1 MNKEDEIIETYREM
15 LYFFRDILNAQID
28 CDSYVRRIIKGEDL
42 IPLDQAIRDF
52 VEEELELDRQAQ

>member
-1 MNKEDEIIETYREM
+1 MNNDDDTIESYREM

-28 CDSYVRRIIKGEDL
+28 CDRYVSRIIKGEDL

-52 VEEELELDRQAQ
+52 VEEELEIDRQSL